1 MERRKEPDI
10 KTRLE
15 RAVQMIRMIEGRR
28 LSSGDDNL
36 GSNIERMVIDRELSD
51 LESQILQNPGVL
63 APYLSL

>member
-51 LESQILQNPGVL
+51 LESQIQQNPGVL

>member
-1 MERRKEPDI
+1 MGRRKEPDI

-51 LESQILQNPGVL
+51 LESEIQQNPGVL

>member
-1 MERRKEPDI
+1 MERRKELDI
-10 KTRLE
+10 NTRLE

-28 LSSGDDNL
+28 LSVGDDNL

-51 LESQILQNPGVL
+51 LESQIQQDPGVL